1 VKVRRSSWLFYPA
14 LAADRTGMMQLLA
27 VAEAAHRPILVLVL
41 CAPEFDRFGADPD
54 FTALKIRVR

>member
-1 VKVRRSSWLFYPA
+1 
-14 LAADRTGMMQLLA
+14 MMQLLA